1 MVASVLLLAGWQV
14 VWSDEF
20 AYSGLPDPKKW
31 TYEVGFV
38 RNKELQ
44 YYTVGDSKNARV
56 ENGNLVIECRK
67 DPAMGNPISSASLIT
82 LGKASWLYGRIEVRA
97 KVPAGLGS
105 WPAIWMMGTDRSKV
119 GWPKCGEIDIMEFVG
134 HNPDKVHATVHFPSS
149 DPSKRNAS
157 KGGNLTTLNPWG
169 DFHVY
174 SLEWFPDRL
183 DFYYDDRKYFS
194 VKNDGLETQGFR
206 FDKPCYLLINLAF
219 GGTWGAQ
226 KGVDESILPIR
237 YLVDYVRVFRRK

>member
-1 MVASVLLLAGWQV
+1 MLTAAVILAARTL

-20 AYSGLPDPKKW
+20 DYTGLPNPDKW

-38 RNKELQ
+38 RNKEKQ
-44 YYTVGDSKNARV
+44 YYTVGDRRNARV
-56 ENGNLVIECRK
+56 EGGNLVIECRK
-67 DPAMGNPISSASLIT
+67 DDVTGNPITSASLIT
-82 LGKASWLYGRIEVRA
+82 LGKASWTYGRVEVRA

-149 DPSKRNAS
+149 DPNKRNGS
-157 KGGNLTTLNPWG
+157 KGGNLTTLNPWS
-169 DFHVY
+169 DYHVY
-174 SLEWFPDRL
+174 TLEWFPNRL
-183 DFYYDDRKYFS
+183 DFYFDDRKYFS
-194 VKNDGLETQGFR
+194 VKNDGSETQGFR
-206 FDKPCYLLINLAF
+206 FDKPSYLLLNLAF

-226 KGVDESILPIR
+226 KGLDESILPLR
-237 YLVDYVRVFRRK
+237 YQIDYVRVYKLS